1 MPLLGVLSEA
11 GLLLVLLSA
20 PAVTDPCVAQT
31 VTSQAPMELTTDT
44 SAYCWYL
51 VDRLHSSMQVDPA
64 PPSHQV
70 ADLFAEGRHMCE
82 IGQTRPGILRLRL
95 GLMLITH
102 KDNTPER

>member
-1 MPLLGVLSEA
+1 MPLPRALSSV

-20 PAVTDPCVAQT
+20 PAVTGPGVAQT
-31 VTSQAPMELTTDT
+31 VSSQAPMELTTDT
-44 SAYCWYL
+44 AAYCRYL
-51 VDRLHSSMQVDPA
+51 ADRLHSSMQAEPA

-70 ADLFAEGRHMCE
+70 ADLFAEGQHMCE